1 MSLITSADDARV
13 SAEYAEDLLDLL
25 GYTDKTIWFMDG
37 FSHED
42 FKGGK
47 QDAEFC
53 SYLADTMNYGI
64 KVHEYFDWD
73 DWFYEEEY
81 EIEEPYWDD
90 YEEEFDWDDYEE
102 EFDWD
107 DWEDFLY
114 TDEETADVFYEE
126 FHGYD

>member
-1 MSLITSADDARV
+1 
-13 SAEYAEDLLDLL
+13 
-25 GYTDKTIWFMDG
+25 MDG

-73 DWFYEEEY
+73 NWFYEEEY
-81 EIEEPYWDD
+81 EVEELYYDD
-90 YEEEFDWDDYEE
+90 DQVEV
-102 EFDWD
+102 DWD

-114 TDEETADVFYEE
+114 TDEETDDIYEE

>member
-1 MSLITSADDARV
+1 MGIDSTPVSLITSANDARV
-13 SAEYAEDLLDLL
+13 SAEYAEDLLDML

-64 KVHEYFDWD
+64 KVYEYFDWD
-73 DWFYEEEY
+73 NWCYEEEY
-81 EIEEPYWDD
+81 EVEEPHWDD
-90 YEEEFDWDDYEE
+90 NEVEV
-102 EFDWD
+102 DWD

-114 TDEETADVFYEE
+114 TDEEIEDIYEE

>member
-73 DWFYEEEY
+73 NWYYEEEY
-81 EIEEPYWDD
+81 EEEAY
-90 YEEEFDWDDYEE
+90 
-102 EFDWD
+102 WD
-107 DWEDFLY
+107 DWEEQGY
-114 TDEETADVFYEE
+114 TDEETDNIYEE
-126 FHGYD
+126 FDGYDWMVI

>member
-1 MSLITSADDARV
+1 
-13 SAEYAEDLLDLL
+13 
-25 GYTDKTIWFMDG
+25 MDG

-73 DWFYEEEY
+73 NWYYEEEY
-81 EIEEPYWDD
+81 EEEAY
-90 YEEEFDWDDYEE
+90 
-102 EFDWD
+102 WD
-107 DWEDFLY
+107 DWEEQGY
-114 TDEETADVFYEE
+114 TDDETDNIYEE
-126 FHGYD
+126 FFGYD